1 MKDLTTTIG
10 KVCNLLEDAVETQD
24 WKLVQKMIDELD
36 EIYNQLE
43 RAESGFG
50 FDDEY

>member
-1 MKDLTTTIG
+1 MKDLTATIG
-10 KVCNLLEDAVETQD
+10 IIRNLLEDAIETQD